1 MILDGTTT
9 GDGTHIGNCPAHYS
23 TYKCM
28 SSGACNA
35 CALVSG
41 YAEGCD
47 IASTTPVCDADSTTS
62 GIQDTATDK
71 QAVCVACKKS
81 GKLKDNGTKRLIT
94 CYQIT

>member
-1 MILDGTTT
+1 
-9 GDGTHIGNCPAHYS
+9 
-23 TYKCM
+23 M

-47 IASTTPVCDADSTTS
+47 IASTTPVCDADSSTS
-62 GIQDTATDK
+62 GIQDSATDK

-81 GKLKDNGTKRLIT
+81 GTPNYSEMKL
-94 CYQIT
+94 

>member
-1 MILDGTTT
+1 
-9 GDGTHIGNCPAHYS
+9 
-23 TYKCM
+23 M

-47 IASTTPVCDADSTTS
+47 IASTTPVCDADSSTS
-62 GIQDTATDK
+62 GIQDSATDK

-81 GKLKDNGTKRLIT
+81 GTPYNNETKLGSTILTTILGPDNMQLALFFKS
-94 CYQIT
+94 